1 MATTYVD
8 LDPVNSFS
16 VIRANRI
23 LRERSRK
30 FEENVTKF
38 LERLAEIGK
47 EAAQGAYGGA
57 IKVTVEPIENGM
69 SIIANGK
76 AVVFLEFGAGAT
88 VNTGNRYAS
97 QMGFPVERGSYSD
110 QSIGPDGRPP
120 GEYTRSGYR
129 QWHIGNTVVTEV
141 QPRNGMEHA
150 YQAIIESIHSVAREV
165 FGS

>member
-8 LDPVNSFS
+8 LDPFNSFS
-16 VIRANRI
+16 VMRANRI

-47 EAAQGAYGGA
+47 EAAQSAYGGA
-57 IKVTVEPIENGM
+57 ISVTVEPIENGM
-69 SIIANGK
+69 AIIADGD
-76 AVVFLEFGAGAT
+76 AIAFLEFGAGDAT
-88 VNTGNRYAS
+88 NSGNRYAS
-97 QMGFPVERGSYSD
+97 MMPFEVVPGSWSKEHAQQYVKLGYW
-110 QSIGPDGRPP
+110 IFGGVK
-120 GEYTRSGYR
+120 YTA
-129 QWHIGNTVVTEV
+129 I

-150 YQAIIESIHSVAREV
+150 YEAVIENIHSTAREV